1 MRIEPAPPAAVLAR
15 IRAPFE
21 EMGAAA
27 IDPPVMQ
34 PLGLILDLSGEAM
47 RERLILVQADGG
59 AEAALRPDFTIP
71 AARLHIES
79 GRTGGRYVYEGKAFR
94 AAPKGRDGYEEFL
107 QIGLEAFETGAAPEA
122 DAEIAGLAWR
132 AAAAGGRKDLTLQ
145 LGDVG
150 LFSAFVDTLGLAEAL
165 AARIKRAFASPR
177 RLREALDRAVAGA
190 APAPRSANGDRLAS
204 LLAGLPEAEATA
216 VLQDLWALAGI
227 EPAGGRSAGEIA
239 HRLAE
244 RTAVA
249 RAPDLSADQAALIS
263 RYLAI
268 SEAPAKALEAVARL
282 ATPGGAKLETALKG
296 WARRLAA
303 LKDEGAPMNAM
314 RFSTAF
320 GRDFGYYDGVLFEV
334 RSAALGDHRPV
345 AAGGRYDSLFARL
358 GANLACG
365 AVGCMVRP
373 GRAWKDGAPPEGGAS
388 PRDSAR

>member
-1 MRIEPAPPAAVLAR
+1 MRIEPALPAEVLAAV
-15 IRAPFE
+15 RAPFLA
-21 EMGAAA
+21 MDAAA

-71 AARLHIES
+71 AARLHMES
-79 GRTGGRYVYEGKAFR
+79 GRAGGRYFYEGKAFR
-94 AAPKGRDGYEEFL
+94 AAPRGREAYEEFL

-132 AAAAGGRKDLTLQ
+132 AAAAGGRDDLTLH

-150 LFSAFVDTLGLAEAL
+150 LFGAFVDTLRLAEPL

-177 RLREALDRAVAGA
+177 RLRAALDAAANGPATQA
-190 APAPRSANGDRLAS
+190 APAGDRLSA
-204 LLAGLPEAEATA
+204 LLTGLPEAEAAA
-216 VLQDLWALAGI
+216 VLEDLWALAGI
-227 EPAGGRSAGEIA
+227 EPAGGRSAAEIV
-239 HRLAE
+239 HRLSE
-244 RTAVA
+244 RAAVA
-249 RAPDLSADQAALIS
+249 RAPELTADQALLIS
-263 RYLAI
+263 RFLAI
-268 SEAPAKALEAVARL
+268 ADAPAAALEAVERL
-282 ATPGGAKLETALKG
+282 AGPGGKRLEAALKG
-296 WARRLAA
+296 WSRRLASLA
-303 LKDEGAPMNAM
+303 DEGALAAAM

-334 RSAALGDHRPV
+334 RSAALGEHRPV
-345 AAGGRYDSLFARL
+345 AAGGRYDSLFSSL

-373 GRAWKDGAPPEGGAS
+373 GRAWKEGGQ
-388 PRDSAR
+388 

>member
-1 MRIEPAPPAAVLAR
+1 MRIEPPPPAQVLAK
-15 IRAPFE
+15 IRAPFL
-21 EMGAAA
+21 EMGAAP
-27 IDPPVMQ
+27 IDPPVLQ
-34 PLGLILDLSGEAM
+34 PLGVILDHSGEAM

-59 AEAALRPDFTIP
+59 AEAALRPDFTLP

-79 GRTGGRYVYEGKAFR
+79 GRTGGRYFYEGKAFR
-94 AAPKGRDGYEEFL
+94 AAPRGREAYEEFL
-107 QIGLEAFETGAAPEA
+107 QVGLEAFETGDAPEA

-150 LFSAFVDTLGLAEAL
+150 LFAAFVDTLGLAEPL
-165 AARIKRAFASPR
+165 AARIRRAFASPR
-177 RLREALDRAVAGA
+177 RLREALDRAADGAPRLA
-190 APAPRSANGDRLAS
+190 APADGDRLAS
-204 LLAGLPEAEATA
+204 LLAGLPEAEAAA

-227 EPAGGRSAGEIA
+227 EPTGGRSAAEIA

-244 RTAVA
+244 RSALA
-249 RAPDLSADQAALIS
+249 RAPELTAEQAMLIS
-263 RYLAI
+263 RFLAI
-268 SEAPAKALEAVARL
+268 ADAPAKALEAVARL
-282 ATPGGAKLETALKG
+282 ASPSGAKVEAALKG
-296 WARRLAA
+296 WVRRLAA
-303 LKDEGAPMNAM
+303 LKDEGVPVSAM

-334 RSAALGDHRPV
+334 RSAALGEMRPV

-373 GRAWKDGAPPEGGAS
+373 GRAWKDGAP
-388 PRDSAR
+388 